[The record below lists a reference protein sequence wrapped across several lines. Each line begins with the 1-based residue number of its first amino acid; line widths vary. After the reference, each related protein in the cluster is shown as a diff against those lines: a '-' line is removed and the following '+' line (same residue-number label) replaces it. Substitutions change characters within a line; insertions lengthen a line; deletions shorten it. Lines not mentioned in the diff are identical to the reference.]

1 MHAHRRCTGR
11 AYLIW
16 VGMYWRA
23 TVRMY
28 WPTPPNLLGM
38 FEEYMCVQLQ
48 RITSETITPYYSSL
62 LSIKQTHKFFSEM
75 CPHCRFLTSQS
86 SWVDIL
92 EAKPL
97 IVCRH
102 WNLHNV
108 DKPVL
113 DKCVLQRKD
122 IMCNNTG
129 IWIGKR
135 LGEPQGEAE
144 KTRDLITGYSGLS
157 RYATGLV
164 CLLFSTQI
172 E

>member
-1 MHAHRRCTGR
+1 
-11 AYLIW
+11 
-16 VGMYWRA
+16 
-23 TVRMY
+23 MY

-48 RITSETITPYYSSL
+48 RNNFWNNYTVL
-62 LSIKQTHKFFSEM
+62 LFTVSIKQTHKFFSEM

-86 SWVDIL
+86 SWGDIL

-135 LGEPQGEAE
+135 LGEPQGEAA
-144 KTRDLITGYSGLS
+144 KTRDLITGYLGLS